1 MHDLC
6 HVSWVELVPYRFC
19 TAPQNGS
26 LGSRS
31 SVPDVKHSD
40 RQGSSVEE
48 PPSIYCI
55 SKSILALPFSMF
67 YFLAHGMVPRITFSS
82 FPKMGF
88 GVRYRARH
96 DRNLRN

>member
-40 RQGSSVEE
+40 RQSSSVEE
-48 PPSIYCI
+48 PPSLYCI
-55 SKSILALPFSMF
+55 CKSILALPFSMF
-67 YFLAHGMVPRITFSS
+67 YSYPMAWFHELRFKLSQNGFWGTVQSLAR
-82 FPKMGF
+82 
-88 GVRYRARH
+88 
-96 DRNLRN
+96 